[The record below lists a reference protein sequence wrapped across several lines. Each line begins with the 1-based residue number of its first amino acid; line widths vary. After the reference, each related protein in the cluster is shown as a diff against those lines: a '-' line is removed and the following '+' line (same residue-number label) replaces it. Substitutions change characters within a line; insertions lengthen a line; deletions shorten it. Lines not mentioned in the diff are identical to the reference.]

1 MSFINLHTHDAYGSL
16 LDSILTPEQI
26 VQYAVDNGQS
36 HIAITNHGYM
46 SSFVAQVKACKKN
59 GIIPIV
65 GNEIYEVDDYLE
77 KNDTKE
83 YSQPRYHLILLAAT
97 QEGFHNLLKIV
108 SEACTTG
115 MYKKPR
121 IDLNWIDSNHYG
133 KGIVCLTACQAGRLS
148 RYLCDDK
155 EEEALQ
161 YVKKL
166 QSIFDYVVCE
176 GQSHSTT
183 DQAIANKLIIDF
195 AKKYNFPFTWT
206 TDAHMLNNDQLETH
220 SMFVAIGE
228 GREAG
233 ESYID
238 CCLQNDEDVYRIL
251 GGQFDKATIQ
261 KGIEETTYIASLIED
276 IDYGLSK
283 EAVMPRVDVPAT
295 FKSHEEYLRH
305 LVFQTFDEKFGHMS
319 LEEQEIRRDRIN
331 KELPIL
337 YELNYTDYFIMLNMI
352 SKEADRRGLPRGY
365 SRGSGAN
372 CLCLYLL
379 DVTQIDS
386 VRWNLDFS
394 RFANL
399 GRKGSM
405 ADFDFDISKKR
416 RKEIIE
422 ISEDLFGKENV
433 APMATFNSLSTKV
446 AIRDIGKVLNE
457 KEDSPYFG
465 QIPYSL
471 RDSVTKMIPTV
482 KTLND
487 LGEEEEKDVLLK
499 DLLNK
504 NDELK
509 KIHTQFPLWFKYV
522 CELEGLPKSRGRH
535 ASGTLITPL
544 PVVHYCPMCLD
555 NEKNIMVQLEMH
567 SAMDDLQLIKMDYL
581 GLENLDIIDDT
592 LKMAGLTWK
601 DVDINH
607 LNLAEKRVYDEVY
620 KNGNTVSVFQF
631 ESAEAR
637 KMCIDANA
645 DNIEDLVAI
654 NAANRPGTKNSF
666 PEYCENKLHPEN
678 IKVIHEDLKELFENT
693 NCILLYQEDA
703 LHLLA
708 YAGFDEVSQDS
719 GRRAIGKK
727 KKDVMASLYTQFRE
741 GLLKKKWQE
750 QQIQDMWALLEKQ
763 AEYSFNRG

>member
-1 MSFINLHTHDAYGSL
+1 
-16 LDSILTPEQI
+16 
-26 VQYAVDNGQS
+26 
-36 HIAITNHGYM
+36 
-46 SSFVAQVKACKKN
+46 
-59 GIIPIV
+59 
-65 GNEIYEVDDYLE
+65 
-77 KNDTKE
+77 
-83 YSQPRYHLILLAAT
+83 
-97 QEGFHNLLKIV
+97 
-108 SEACTTG
+108 
-115 MYKKPR
+115 
-121 IDLNWIDSNHYG
+121 
-133 KGIVCLTACQAGRLS
+133 
-148 RYLCDDK
+148 
-155 EEEALQ
+155 
-161 YVKKL
+161 
-166 QSIFDYVVCE
+166 
-176 GQSHSTT
+176 
-183 DQAIANKLIIDF
+183 
-195 AKKYNFPFTWT
+195 
-206 TDAHMLNNDQLETH
+206 
-220 SMFVAIGE
+220 
-228 GREAG
+228 
-233 ESYID
+233 
-238 CCLQNDEDVYRIL
+238 
-251 GGQFDKATIQ
+251 
-261 KGIEETTYIASLIED
+261 
-276 IDYGLSK
+276 
-283 EAVMPRVDVPAT
+283 
-295 FKSHEEYLRH
+295 
-305 LVFQTFDEKFGHMS
+305 
-319 LEEQEIRRDRIN
+319 
-331 KELPIL
+331 
-337 YELNYTDYFIMLNMI
+337 
-352 SKEADRRGLPRGY
+352 
-365 SRGSGAN
+365 
-372 CLCLYLL
+372 
-379 DVTQIDS
+379 
-386 VRWNLDFS
+386 
-394 RFANL
+394 
-399 GRKGSM
+399 
-405 ADFDFDISKKR
+405 
-416 RKEIIE
+416 
-422 ISEDLFGKENV
+422 
-433 APMATFNSLSTKV
+433 
-446 AIRDIGKVLNE
+446 
-457 KEDSPYFG
+457 
-465 QIPYSL
+465 
-471 RDSVTKMIPTV
+471 MIPTV